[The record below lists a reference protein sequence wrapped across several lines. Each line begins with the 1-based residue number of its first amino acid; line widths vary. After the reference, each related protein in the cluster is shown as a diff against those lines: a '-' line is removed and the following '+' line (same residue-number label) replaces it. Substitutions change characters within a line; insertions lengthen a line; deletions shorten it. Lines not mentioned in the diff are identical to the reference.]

1 MKRLTLI
8 MGLILSMA
16 FVVSAAQKQVK
27 LEYQKKRHDNA
38 HTGVIRAPERIPDI
52 SVIYDSEMC
61 TVEVECDEP
70 VEAEAFLYDANGNM
84 LDYSPSVNAIL
95 STNEATSFP
104 LTVYIEG
111 ASWSASAEIEP

>member
-16 FVVSAAQKQVK
+16 FVVSAAQKHVK
-27 LEYQKKRHDNA
+27 LEYQRKRHDNA

-61 TVEVECDEP
+61 TVEVECEEP
-70 VEAEAFLYDANGNM
+70 IEAEVMLYDANGNT

-104 LTVYIEG
+104 LSIYIESEG
-111 ASWSASAEIEP
+111 LSASAEISM